1 MAAAKFRSMAG
12 KIVLVLVV
20 SVLLL
25 FSSAGEAIMAAPHGE
40 LPQCN
45 PLVGPPDVSPD
56 CDTWCRYG
64 GHPGG
69 YVKGDVCCCNAGAGL
84 AAAAADS

>member
-1 MAAAKFRSMAG
+1 MMAAKFRSMAG
-12 KIVLVLVV
+12 KIVLVLGLL
-20 SVLLL
+20 LLL
-25 FSSAGEAIMAAPHGE
+25 FSFAGAGEAVAAPQGE

-56 CDTWCRYG
+56 CDTWCSYG

-84 AAAAADS
+84 AAADS